1 MKVFIKIG
9 LVVLALGGV
18 LYWLGGKFL
27 QPARRLHDKYK
38 KTQNEDITV

>member
-9 LVVLALGGV
+9 LVVLAVGGI

-27 QPARRLHDKYK
+27 QPARVLRNKYRK
-38 KTQNEDITV
+38 NRDEDTAV